1 MTVGERLNALHG
13 LLTNWNA
20 FKGLVS
26 RQDIHDLW
34 ARHVEDSL
42 QAAPLVD
49 PSVGRAIDIG
59 SGAGFPGLVI
69 AIATGVHVDLIEANK
84 HKVAFLR
91 EAIRVT
97 AAPARVW
104 PDRVEASKVP
114 PAPLITARGVTA
126 LPALLDAAFPVLAPG
141 GVCLFHKGAGFEAEV
156 VAARLRWDMRV
167 ERFPSRTGEGAVI
180 LRLSE
185 IQPTRHGR
193 A

>member
-1 MTVGERLNALHG
+1 MSVAERLNALHG

-49 PSVGRAIDIG
+49 PSVARAIDIG

-69 AIATGVHVDLIEANK
+69 AIATGVYVDLIEANK
-84 HKVAFLR
+84 HKAAFLR

-126 LPALLDAAFPVLAPG
+126 LPALLDAAFPVLASG

-156 VAARLRWDMRV
+156 AAARLRWDMRV

-180 LRLSE
+180 LRLSGV
-185 IQPTRHGR
+185 GR
-193 A
+193 R